1 MAQLQRPCGQGAIL
15 LLPDSAL
22 VHLFK
27 LLAPAERQAVIP
39 LVCRRFRALA
49 NIPSPLWEQVH
60 LAFPADFQQTLS
72 MAHLYQFF
80 VRREGGV
87 LSLHVE
93 MSTAAAW
100 PAVLAVLGVVG
111 RGLQHLRVAGESSE
125 CQVPGCTAPWLELA
139 PNLESLELDDVV
151 DHSIAEARFPQG
163 LTRLELSYCGD
174 EGLYTVPANLG
185 RCTQLHT
192 LALQCAMFENE
203 LTLERLA
210 ACTTL
215 EHLDLSNCCLSRV
228 PPVLARLPR
237 LTSLT
242 LNENDGLGASDR
254 ALAPLSM
261 LTSLRVLEMRE
272 CGLRAVPSSVT
283 ALTSLQ
289 SLLMGYNN
297 MTERPFIPPGPYL
310 ASLQVLALSDAKG
323 FQDDCPFDLLSEP
336 LAPAANLEVLRINR
350 CMGLQLNIED
360 VAQLLAGKPRFRK
373 LEFTADM
380 LSDARDLE
388 ALRAHFPHVTFKAV
402 E

>member
-1 MAQLQRPCGQGAIL
+1 MIRGTGDSMHTGTRPQRGVCEETESTSSHGSHPTPAVSSEIGPSSLRLAHSPISKAPNIFSSSMAQLQRPCGQGAIL

-163 LTRLELSYCGD
+163 AASASRRGPPAPPVHRH
-174 EGLYTVPANLG
+174 VPAG
-185 RCTQLHT
+185 RC
-192 LALQCAMFENE
+192 
-203 LTLERLA
+203 R
-210 ACTTL
+210 
-215 EHLDLSNCCLSRV
+215 CL
-228 PPVLARLPR
+228 LLPA
-237 LTSLT
+237 
-242 LNENDGLGASDR
+242 GAWDR
-254 ALAPLSM
+254 AM
-261 LTSLRVLEMRE
+261 H
-272 CGLRAVPSSVT
+272 VP
-283 ALTSLQ
+283 
-289 SLLMGYNN
+289 
-297 MTERPFIPPGPYL
+297 
-310 ASLQVLALSDAKG
+310 
-323 FQDDCPFDLLSEP
+323 
-336 LAPAANLEVLRINR
+336 APA
-350 CMGLQLNIED
+350 
-360 VAQLLAGKPRFRK
+360 KPA
-373 LEFTADM
+373 T
-380 LSDARDLE
+380 S
-388 ALRAHFPHVTFKAV
+388 
-402 E
+402 